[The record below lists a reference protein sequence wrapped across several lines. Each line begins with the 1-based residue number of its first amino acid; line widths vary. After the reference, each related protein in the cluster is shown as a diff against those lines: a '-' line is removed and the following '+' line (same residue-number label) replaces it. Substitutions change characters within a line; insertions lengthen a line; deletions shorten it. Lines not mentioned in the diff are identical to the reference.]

1 MTAQIPDTCT
11 WQGKKWSIKSWD
23 GNRSSIPSNDEL
35 EINTDVESSANWSGR
50 IDHFLVYKK
59 KLYLLKIE
67 VNCNDK
73 VELIQPKNAM
83 REVVIRYE
91 NRWSDIE
98 GTKRVVKEHRFEYLV
113 FHDLFIPYTGD
124 LFLSSHFFDSWEIPT
139 SVMELDDEDEDEDED
154 CQEDWRLV
162 FRQGI
167 LIDY

>member
-1 MTAQIPDTCT
+1 MTTQIPDTCT
-11 WQGKKWSIKSWD
+11 WQGKKWSIKYWD

-35 EINTDVESSANWSGR
+35 EINTVVESSANWSGR
-50 IDHFLVYKK
+50 IDHFLIHKK
-59 KLYLLKIE
+59 KLYLLKVE
-67 VNCNDK
+67 VNLDDK
-73 VELIQPKNAM
+73 DELNQPKNAM

-98 GTKRVVKEHRFEYLV
+98 GTKRIIKEHRFEYLV

-124 LFLSSHFFDSWEIPT
+124 LFLSSHFYDLWEIPT
-139 SVMELDDEDEDEDED
+139 SVMELDDDED
-154 CQEDWRLV
+154 CQEDRRLV